1 MASPTIPKTM
11 KACQVVV
18 FHKPPELHI
27 IPVPD
32 PSSLGPYDLL
42 LKTAVASLCHTD
54 LMVLEGVMGST
65 LPLTGSHEGTGTV
78 AAKGS
83 SVPDSEFKIG
93 DRVLA
98 GIPRNRCQVC
108 DDCRSVDAQYC
119 SVREGAIGIT
129 VDGAFAEY
137 LVADSR
143 DASIIPDA
151 LDFVSAAP
159 LACAGVTVWRG
170 VIQAQLKEGQWLG
183 IVGSGGGLGHLG
195 IQFAK
200 KKGLKVVGVDA
211 RDEGLELSRKV
222 SADVVLDA
230 RNDQEEVVKAVLD
243 ATDGKGVAASIV
255 LSEARSAAGL
265 ACAITM
271 KHGRITQIAQP
282 SEIVILFRELIFR
295 DIKIVGSLTG
305 SRKQTGE
312 MLEFAAK
319 NGINVETNVY
329 YGLDKVPQMIEESH
343 HGRMKGKSVVVVDE
357 SLQSSFSKAAL
368 LNLII
373 GRGESSHEISG

>member
-11 KACQVVV
+11 KACQVVE
-18 FHKPPELHI
+18 FHKPPELRT
-27 IPVPD
+27 IPVPN
-32 PSSLGPYDLL
+32 PSSLGPYDLI

-54 LMVLEGVMGST
+54 LMVLEGVMGSR
-65 LPLTGSHEGTGTV
+65 LPLTGSHEGTGILV
-78 AAKGS
+78 AKGS
-83 SVPDSEFKIG
+83 SVPDSEFKLG

-98 GIPRNRCQVC
+98 GIPRNRCQEC
-108 DDCRSVDAQYC
+108 DDCRSEDPQYC
-119 SVREGAIGIT
+119 HERGGAFGIT
-129 VDGAFAEY
+129 VDGGFAEY

-143 DASIIPDA
+143 DASIIPDG

-159 LACAGVTVWRG
+159 LACAGITVWRG

-183 IVGSGGGLGHLG
+183 IIGSGGGLGHLA

-211 RDEGLELSRKV
+211 RDEGLDLSRKAA
-222 SADVVLDA
+222 ADMVLDA
-230 RNDQEEVVKAVLD
+230 RNDQKEVVKAVLD
-243 ATDGKGVAASIV
+243 ATEGKGVAASIV
-255 LSEARSAAGL
+255 LSEAMSATGL

-271 KHGRITQIAQP
+271 KHGRIVQIAQP
-282 SEIVILFRELIFR
+282 QEVVIPFRELIFR

-305 SRKQTGE
+305 SREQTKD

-319 NGINVETNVY
+319 NNIHVETNVY
-329 YGLDKVPQMIEESH
+329 FGLDKIPQMIKESH
-343 HGRMKGKSVVVVDE
+343 SGRMKGKSVVVVDE

-368 LNLII
+368 
-373 GRGESSHEISG
+373 